1 MVCLGVHPGA
11 AGWKAQT
18 NPLSYGGTPKCST
31 VMSIILS
38 LYHICDIYCI
48 IFVDNLSFRE
58 HSLLG
63 KDHGTAGLQFNNL
76 TGFDKKVNNLFLS
89 RSEVVE
95 YKLVKTGDQPNS
107 DSSKND
113 G

>member
-1 MVCLGVHPGA
+1 M
-11 AGWKAQT
+11 
-18 NPLSYGGTPKCST
+18 
-31 VMSIILS
+31 
-38 LYHICDIYCI
+38 
-48 IFVDNLSFRE
+48 
-58 HSLLG
+58 
-63 KDHGTAGLQFNNL
+63 

-113 G
+113 GWLFYGCFL